1 MILCKSENDD
11 FGKVSFNYKGFI
23 TLKRYKREDLFQ
35 DDGNVLVSN
44 AIEMD
49 EVKLKYSFK
58 SIIREQRC
66 HYLAK
71 KTATQY
77 QYQNQLQIY
86 LQHNTK
92 SNNTI

>member
-11 FGKVSFNYKGFI
+11 FGKVSFNDKGFI

-35 DDGNVLVSN
+35 DDGKVLVSN

-58 SIIREQRC
+58 SIIREQNKRIIR
-66 HYLAK
+66 K
-71 KTATQY
+71 QDK
-77 QYQNQLQIY
+77 N
-86 LQHNTK
+86 
-92 SNNTI
+92 S